1 MALKYVDLPL
11 FSDDFYDYP
20 ISLEGD
26 SYILEFMYNSRMK
39 LYIFN
44 LYSADNTPIIL
55 GQALVPSFPLLGDY
69 AIEGLSGYFWMEE
82 KADIVHQPY
91 KEYPDKIDKY
101 YNFYY
106 IYDNGV

>member
-1 MALKYVDLPL
+1 MSLKYVDLPL
-11 FSDDFYDYP
+11 FSDSYYEYS
-20 ISLEGD
+20 ISLQGV
-26 SYILEFMYNSRMK
+26 SYVLEFVYNERMS

-44 LYSADNTPIIL
+44 LYDAESNPIVL
-55 GQALVPSFPLLGDY
+55 GQALVPTFPILKDY
-69 AIEGLSGYFWMEE
+69 AIENLTGFFWMEE

-106 IYDNGV
+106 IYEDGV